1 MKKNTCRLKSNR
13 GSISTVVIVTV
24 LFFTTVLSAS
34 FTIMSNVRK
43 AQMKDEI
50 LVKDVY
56 ENQIK
61 DAPNIEQTLKNKE
74 IEE

>member
-1 MKKNTCRLKSNR
+1 MKKITCKLKSNR

-43 AQMKDEI
+43 SQIKSEIIIKDM
-50 LVKDVY
+50 Y
-56 ENQIK
+56 ENHIQE
-61 DAPNIEQTLKNKE
+61 ASNIEKTLKN
-74 IEE
+74 EE

>member
-1 MKKNTCRLKSNR
+1 MKKITCKLKSNR
-13 GSISTVVIVTV
+13 GSISTVVIGTV

-43 AQMKDEI
+43 SQIKSEIIIKDM
-50 LVKDVY
+50 Y

-61 DAPNIEQTLKNKE
+61 EASNIEQTLKN
-74 IEE
+74 EE

>member
-1 MKKNTCRLKSNR
+1 MKKITWKLKSNR

-24 LFFTTVLSAS
+24 LFFATVLSAS

-43 AQMKDEI
+43 SQIKSEIIIKDM
-50 LVKDVY
+50 Y

-61 DAPNIEQTLKNKE
+61 EASNIEKTLKN
-74 IEE
+74 EE

>member
-1 MKKNTCRLKSNR
+1 MKKITCKLKSNR

-43 AQMKDEI
+43 SQIKSEI
-50 LVKDVY
+50 IVKEMY
-56 ENQIK
+56 ENQVK
-61 DAPNIEQTLKNKE
+61 EASNIEQTLKN
-74 IEE
+74 EE